1 MVNVIDVLVEWSVYI
16 LTHKKGELS
25 KLNRLEKL
33 RIDAI
38 NQFAVV
44 TTKKVK
50 IEPLRKNVYQL
61 TLFDFI

>member
-1 MVNVIDVLVEWSVYI
+1 MVNVIDELVEWSVYI

-33 RIDAI
+33 RIEAI

>member
-1 MVNVIDVLVEWSVYI
+1 MVNVIDELVEWSVYI
-16 LTHKKGELS
+16 LTHKKGEH
-25 KLNRLEKL
+25 RLEKL

>member
-1 MVNVIDVLVEWSVYI
+1 MYI

>member
-1 MVNVIDVLVEWSVYI
+1 MVNVIDELVEWSVYI
-16 LTHKKGELS
+16 LTHKKELS